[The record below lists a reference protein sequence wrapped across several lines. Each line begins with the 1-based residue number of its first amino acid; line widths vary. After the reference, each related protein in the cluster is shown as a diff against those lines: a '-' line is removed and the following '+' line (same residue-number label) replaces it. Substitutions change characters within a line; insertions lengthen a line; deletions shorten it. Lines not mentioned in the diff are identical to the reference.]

1 MRGLEPVVMQPRSD
15 VAGVSPATVVYG
27 PSAKT
32 RRDLANE
39 YRWEGLSLG
48 DCAILASFLTQ
59 LGRVPEELHTHV
71 PVGGVVEI
79 PAECVSDSCSRMVN
93 HLYPRRVDAA
103 IRFGSEWWILE
114 CKPSS
119 RMAGLGQLLSY
130 FYWWCRDCPQRYVSR
145 LVLVCEDCDG
155 DEVEAYAA
163 AGVWVAV
170 V

>member
-1 MRGLEPVVMQPRSD
+1 MFDFGAPGVGSD
-15 VAGVSPATVVYG
+15 VAGTVPAPVVFG
-27 PSAKT
+27 PSEKT
-32 RRDLANE
+32 RRDPGNE
-39 YRWEGLSLG
+39 YRWDGLSLN
-48 DCAILASFLTQ
+48 DCAILASFLAG
-59 LGRVPEELHTHV
+59 LGVMPDELHTHI

-79 PAECVSDSCSRMVN
+79 PEEISSSHVSVMVN

-103 IRFGSEWWILE
+103 LRFGEEWWILE

-130 FYWWCRDCPQRYVSR
+130 YYWWCRDCGHCRVSR
-145 LVLVCEDCDG
+145 LVLVCEDCDV

-163 AGVWVAV
+163 AGVDVAV